1 MWTSFGGFWTGN
13 VPFFPGIITR
23 NWQLKLSA
31 LAMAVLLWTVPEF
44 ETQSSQVLENVP
56 VRVQL
61 SDPQWAVLGEPL
73 PASVQVT
80 LSGSTRALL
89 ALRAARPS
97 IVVPVDQVSSPDTA
111 ILLLQAWL
119 RTSVGDGVTVE
130 DLVPSSVRLSFE
142 PIEVEAAT
150 LLYRFIGALPAG
162 VSLARPPEVNPG
174 FVRISGP
181 ASLVRTLTTLS
192 LMPLDLSEIRSS
204 GTFVLP
210 VDTSGLAGMAL
221 SPQRASVEIVLEE
234 TMSRSFQGLPIRLP
248 VLGED
253 PQLQA
258 RPSSVTLVL
267 SGARS
272 LMEELDPSQLR
283 VTVSRTVATAL
294 APGEEVRATL
304 MVEGVPDVVQAALDP
319 EWILIRRPTGQ

>member
-1 MWTSFGGFWTGN
+1 MR
-13 VPFFPGIITR
+13 FFPGIITR
-23 NWQLKLSA
+23 NWQLKVSA

-61 SDPQWAVLGEPL
+61 NDPQWALLGEPL

-89 ALRAARPS
+89 SLRSARPS
-97 IVVPVDQVSSPDTA
+97 IVVPVDQVSSADTA

-119 RTSVGDGVTVE
+119 RTSVGEGVTVE
-130 DLVPSSVRLSFE
+130 DLIPSSVRLSFE

-150 LLYRFIGALPAG
+150 LLYRFIGELPTG
-162 VSLARPPEVNPG
+162 LSLARAPEVNPG

-181 ASLVRTLTTLS
+181 ASRVRDLTTLS

-221 SPQRASVEIVLEE
+221 SPQRASVEVVLEE
-234 TMSRSFQGLPIRLP
+234 TASVSFEGLPVRLP
-248 VLGED
+248 VLGSD

-258 RPSSVTLVL
+258 RPSTVTLVL

-272 LMEELDPSQLR
+272 LVEEIDASRLR

-294 APGEEVRATL
+294 SPGEEVRTNL
-304 MVEGVPDVVQAALDP
+304 VVEGVPDVIQAVLDP
-319 EWILIRRPTGQ
+319 GWILIRRPTGQ

>member
-1 MWTSFGGFWTGN
+1 MR
-13 VPFFPGIITR
+13 FFPGIITR

-61 SDPQWAVLGEPL
+61 TDPEWALVREPL

-89 ALRAARPS
+89 ALRAARPA
-97 IVVPVDQVSSPDTA
+97 IMVPVDQVSSPDTA

-119 RTSVGDGVTVE
+119 RTSVGEEVTVE

-150 LLYRFIGALPAG
+150 LLYRFTGSLAPGL
-162 VSLARPPEVNPG
+162 SLARAPEVNPG

-181 ASLVRTLTTLS
+181 ASRLSGLTTLS
-192 LMPLDLSEIRSS
+192 LMPLDLSGIRSS

-221 SPQRASVEIVLEE
+221 SPQRASVEILLEE
-234 TMSRSFQGLPIRLP
+234 TVARSFPGLPVRLP
-248 VLGED
+248 VLDSE
-253 PQLQA
+253 PQLQS
-258 RPSSVTLVL
+258 RPSAVTLVL

-272 LMEELDPSQLR
+272 LMEELDPSSLR
-283 VTVSRTVATAL
+283 VVVSRTVATAL
-294 APGEEVRATL
+294 APGEEVRATIS
-304 MVEGVPDVVQAALDP
+304 VEGVPDMIQAALDP
-319 EWILIRRPTGQ
+319 EWILLRRPTGQ

>member
-1 MWTSFGGFWTGN
+1 MR
-13 VPFFPGIITR
+13 FFPGIITR

-61 SDPQWAVLGEPL
+61 TDPEWALLREPL

-80 LSGSTRALL
+80 VSGSTRALL
-89 ALRAARPS
+89 ALRAARPA
-97 IVVPVDQVSSPDTA
+97 IVVPVNQVSSADTA

-119 RTSVGDGVTVE
+119 QTSVGEQVTVE

-150 LLYRFIGALPAG
+150 LLYRFTGALPPG
-162 VSLARPPEVNPG
+162 LSLARPPEVNPG
-174 FVRISGP
+174 FVRVSGP
-181 ASLVRTLTTLS
+181 ASRLDGLTTLS

-210 VDTSGLAGMAL
+210 VDTSGIAGMAL

-234 TMSRSFQGLPIRLP
+234 TVARRFPDLPVRLP
-248 VLGED
+248 VLDLE

-258 RPSSVTLVL
+258 RPSTVSVVL

-272 LMEELDPSQLR
+272 LIDAVDPAGLR

-294 APGEEVRATL
+294 VPGEEVRATL
-304 MVEGVPDVVQAALDP
+304 SVEGVPDMIQAALDP
-319 EWILIRRPTGQ
+319 EWVLLRRPTGQ